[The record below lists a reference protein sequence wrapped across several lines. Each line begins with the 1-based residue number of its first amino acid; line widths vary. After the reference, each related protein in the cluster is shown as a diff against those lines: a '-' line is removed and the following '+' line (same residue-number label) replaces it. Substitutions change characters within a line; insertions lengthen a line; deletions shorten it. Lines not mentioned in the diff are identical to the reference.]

1 MNGAGISAD
10 GMFKALEADDPT
22 AVGGY
27 RLTARLGAGGM
38 GKVYLSHTPGGRP
51 VALKV
56 IRPEFA
62 EDPEFRRRFAQ
73 EVRAAERVQG
83 LYTAPVIDSDTQ
95 GPRPWLATA
104 YVPGPTLASAVAEH
118 GPLPAATV
126 LLLTAGVAEALQVVH
141 GAGIVHRD
149 LKPSNVLLAGDGP
162 RVIDFGIARAADST
176 ALTGSGVT
184 VGTPAFMS
192 PEQAAGRTVGPRSD
206 VFALG
211 QVAAFAALGRAAH
224 GEGPSHAVLYRIVH
238 EEADLTGLPG
248 ELDEL
253 VRRCLAKD
261 EQARPSLTEVLAL
274 CSAASD
280 LTQLRRPE
288 DWLPGPLTTAINRH
302 YAAPAPLPSTGPG
315 TAPAGESG
323 RSAAPEQHPV
333 TAPDL
338 PRHPPTAVSAGLQ
351 APATPPA
358 GSAYAPTGT
367 APAYGS
373 APHTP
378 HAPHTPAPAA
388 AAPGHGPTAAA
399 PAYGPTV
406 TAPAYG
412 AGPGTPAHG
421 ASPTPPPAHGSGWPA
436 GPSAP
441 GVTGPPPRR
450 RRAGVVLG
458 VLGGVLALAVAAL
471 AGYLGRGDAPST
483 DAGPK
488 RTGAAAASGG
498 ATAPADPR
506 DGTPREATTPDPEV
520 HKGVNLPE
528 GYHLVFSD
536 EPLAPRYNNK
546 DDLYFGCSF
555 TDCHLGH
562 YTTELV
568 LLDKETEGSLEACKA
583 DTRFLPQTIS
593 VDRLSRGRQLCA
605 TTRSGLIALVTFV
618 GRSPSSSSSHYVTL
632 DVTVWRD
639 AVPVEDS

>member
-104 YVPGPTLASAVAEH
+104 YVPGPTLAAAVAEH
-118 GPLPAATV
+118 GPLPVATV

-192 PEQAAGRTVGPRSD
+192 PEQAAGRTVGPGSD

-238 EEADLTGLPG
+238 EEADLTGLPA
-248 ELDEL
+248 ELDDL

-261 EQARPSLTEVLAL
+261 ESARPSLAEVLAL

-288 DWLPGPLTTAINRH
+288 GWLPDPLTTAINQR
-302 YAAPAPLPSTGPG
+302 YAAPAPASAPPTGTGPSG
-315 TAPAGESG
+315 EPGRPAV
-323 RSAAPEQHPV
+323 PQQPV
-333 TAPDL
+333 TAPEV
-338 PRHPPTAVSAGLQ
+338 PRHPPTAVAGHH
-351 APATPPA
+351 PTATPPG
-358 GSAYAPTGT
+358 GSAYAPTET
-367 APAYGS
+367 APATAG
-373 APHTP
+373 AHGQ
-378 HAPHTPAPAA
+378 TPA
-388 AAPGHGPTAAA
+388 APAA
-399 PAYGPTV
+399 PAYGPTL

-412 AGPGTPAHG
+412 AGPTPPSGYG
-421 ASPTPPPAHGSGWPA
+421 AGPTPPPGYGSAWPA

-450 RRAGVVLG
+450 RRTGVVLG
-458 VLGGVLALAVAAL
+458 VLGGALALTVAAL
-471 AGYLGRGDAPST
+471 AGYLGRGDTPA
-483 DAGPK
+483 AGAGK
-488 RTGAAAASGG
+488 ERTGNAADATRG
-498 ATAPADPR
+498 ATAPADPQ
-506 DGTPREATTPDPEV
+506 DATPRGATAPDPEV

-536 EPLAPRYNNK
+536 EPLAPRDNNK

-618 GRSPSSSSSHYVTL
+618 GNSPSSSSSHYVTL

-639 AVPVEDS
+639 AVPVENG